1 MAVETF
7 YNPNGAGTF
16 RDGLGSGQSKTLP
29 RISKG
34 LDSIRVYNFEVHFR
48 GIPSPGVANGRE
60 NNLVLA
66 AKKVT
71 SAGHNVEDIPVRRL
85 NDLLYYPGAANSDEL
100 TITFDHLVYDPTS
113 EDLFNWFK
121 GATYNPNTGIVA
133 GAKTASID
141 VVYLT
146 NARQIRSIN
155 TYVGVYPKSFKPAES
170 NYATSNEFHTF
181 DVIFRY
187 DFMDHNLVNTFSPIT
202 QPAALDPNQ
211 IGGGDSALA

>member
-1 MAVETF
+1 MAVNTF
-7 YNPNGAGTF
+7 YNPNGSGTF
-16 RDGLGSGQSKTLP
+16 RDGLGAGQSKTLP
-29 RISKG
+29 RVSKG
-34 LDSIRVYNFEVHFR
+34 LDSVRVYNFEVHFR
-48 GIPSPGVANGRE
+48 GIPGLQANGRSE
-60 NNLVLA
+60 NLVLA

-113 EDLFNWFK
+113 EDLFTWFK
-121 GATYNPNTGIVA
+121 NATYNPNNGIVA

-146 NARQIRSIN
+146 NARQVRSVN

-181 DVIFRY
+181 DVTFRY
-187 DFMDHNLVNTFSPIT
+187 DFMDHNIETYFSTTTLPGDL
-202 QPAALDPNQ
+202 QGPAIPQ
-211 IGGGDSALA
+211 